1 MENYRNYIN
10 SYKILREVKS
20 LAVSHQMY
28 EFAAY
33 IREIERRYF
42 AIPSGLKQPYW
53 EDFNITMTEEEL
65 SKSPFAHLVDE
76 ITPTKL
82 QRVLTLS
89 GDKIG
94 DSRIKDIITLTFR
107 KWKLSQI

>member
-1 MENYRNYIN
+1 M
-10 SYKILREVKS
+10 EVKS
-20 LAVSHQMY
+20 LAVSNQMY

-33 IREIERRYF
+33 IREIERKYF
-42 AIPSGLKQPYW
+42 AIPNNVGLHGLKPPYW

-82 QRVLTLS
+82 QSVLTLS
-89 GDKIG
+89 GDKIK
-94 DSRIKDIITLTFR
+94 DSRIKDIVTLTFR